1 VLFDRETLQ
10 ENERKTLAPYAS
22 FSADSK
28 GRKYKEP
35 ESRSRTAFQKDRDR
49 VIHTSA
55 FRRLEYKTQV
65 FVNYEGDYYRTRLT
79 HTLEVAQVARALSR
93 ALGLNEDLAE
103 TVALAHDLGH
113 PPFGHAGE
121 ETLDRLAS
129 SVGGFDHNKQ
139 SLRIVS
145 KLEQRYANFPGLNLC
160 WETLEGIIKHETAYD
175 TADDQWQPGK
185 QPSLEA
191 QVVNLADELAY
202 NAHDLDDGLRSG
214 LLNIRQIANV
224 PLIGI
229 LMNSL
234 GIDNQPF
241 SREDRYLLIRELL
254 GLAIEDAVAT
264 TVKQIRRAGAR
275 DANDVRGE
283 EGRLVTNSARVTKQ
297 LLELRTFLHDNLY
310 FHYRIIRMRKK
321 ADQILSQIFEAY
333 MTSPQML
340 PSATYEEIELLGL
353 RRTITDYIAGMTD
366 RYASEE
372 YGKLFYPNLLT

>member
-1 VLFDRETLQ
+1 
-10 ENERKTLAPYAS
+10 
-22 FSADSK
+22 
-28 GRKYKEP
+28 
-35 ESRSRTAFQKDRDR
+35 
-49 VIHTSA
+49 
-55 FRRLEYKTQV
+55 
-65 FVNYEGDYYRTRLT
+65 
-79 HTLEVAQVARALSR
+79 
-93 ALGLNEDLAE
+93 
-103 TVALAHDLGH
+103 
-113 PPFGHAGE
+113 
-121 ETLDRLAS
+121 
-129 SVGGFDHNKQ
+129 
-139 SLRIVS
+139 
-145 KLEQRYANFPGLNLC
+145 
-160 WETLEGIIKHETAYD
+160 
-175 TADDQWQPGK
+175 
-185 QPSLEA
+185 
-191 QVVNLADELAY
+191 
-202 NAHDLDDGLRSG
+202 
-214 LLNIRQIANV
+214 
-224 PLIGI
+224 
-229 LMNSL
+229 MNSL

-275 DANDVRGE
+275 HANDVRGE